1 MITLQNFKFG
11 LNFILSP
18 PVCIVC
24 NQFIELKVKN
34 ENNEKFDKYGYY
46 DDNLCKSCY
55 LNIPMIF
62 DYDEIKIDI
71 SQNKS
76 KDLGYIDDYYSL
88 VDSNKNRDYFN
99 LVYELKY
106 QKRKI
111 IAKTI
116 GQLLVPLV
124 DKIHKINQYDYL
136 ICVPIHNARKRER
149 GFNQS
154 ELICEELINHVDIKL
169 NFDLVLRSMNN
180 VSQTSLSTTERMINI
195 KNAFSTNEKNK
206 NSINQI
212 EVKNIKKVLLLDDV
226 LTTGFTVNSIAKKV
240 KNLGI
245 EKVDVVTFIR
255 S

>member
-1 MITLQNFKFG
+1 MSILQNFKSG

-18 PVCIVC
+18 PVCVVC
-24 NQFIELKVKN
+24 NQFIEQKFNIYKN
-34 ENNEKFDKYGYY
+34 DNFEV
-46 DDNLCKSCY
+46 NLCKSCY
-55 LNIPMIF
+55 LNMPLIF
-62 DYDEIKIDI
+62 DYDDVKIEIN
-71 SQNKS
+71 QNRS
-76 KDLGYIDDYYSL
+76 KDLSFVDDYYCL
-88 VDSNKNRDYFN
+88 IDSNKNKDYFN

-124 DKIHKINQYDYL
+124 EKIHNINKYDYL
-136 ICVPIHNARKRER
+136 ICVPIHKARKRER

-154 ELICEELINHVDIKL
+154 ELICEELIKHIDIKL
-169 NFDLVLRSMNN
+169 NLDLIMRSLNT
-180 VSQTSLSTTERMINI
+180 VSQTRLSYTERILNIN
-195 KNAFSTNEKNK
+195 NAFSTNDKNK
-206 NSINQI
+206 NTISIG
-212 EVKNIKKVLLLDDV
+212 ESTKIKKVLLLDDV